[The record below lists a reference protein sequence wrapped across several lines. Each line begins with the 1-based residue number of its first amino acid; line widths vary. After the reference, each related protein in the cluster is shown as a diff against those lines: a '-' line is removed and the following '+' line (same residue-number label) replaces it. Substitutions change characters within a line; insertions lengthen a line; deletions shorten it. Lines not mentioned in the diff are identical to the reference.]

1 MNLSSTNSLYLFNCY
16 STVEVSRN
24 KGIPQNQIDIVRH
37 QNASQCFIVL
47 PILFSRSFILPAD
60 YADYIYG
67 KFMGLDAWGEKVDL
81 ADTTITSEKQM
92 HEVHTEMEIS
102 HVKLDK
108 GRAVHV
114 LALILMQFNNKV
126 S

>member
-1 MNLSSTNSLYLFNCY
+1 M
-16 STVEVSRN
+16 
-24 KGIPQNQIDIVRH
+24 D
-37 QNASQCFIVL
+37 
-47 PILFSRSFILPAD
+47 
-60 YADYIYG
+60 
-67 KFMGLDAWGEKVDL
+67 LDASREKVDL
-81 ADTTITSEKQM
+81 ADTKIISEKQM
-92 HEVHTEMEIS
+92 HEVHTKMEIS